1 MQRHAGIVVGALSL
15 VLALPV
21 LAAERPLAS
30 AADISYVL
38 PSTANASGLFGAYY
52 KTRLTLLN
60 PNGGA
65 LALLFYL
72 LSPSGPVGPVP
83 YTVPANSSVT
93 FDNALQDLFSYTGGG
108 GLVIYTDPSAP
119 NHGDQ
124 FVVSAQVYVEGPNG
138 LYTTPIPAMTGGDQ
152 VHTPFDTPGES
163 VSLGVQVDA
172 QNRANVACAN
182 DASAIT
188 SVVTA
193 TLHDNSGVQIW
204 QTTMTL
210 GHGVWQQVP
219 VPVDVE
225 RGSIS
230 WLATG
235 SITYCYAV
243 NVNDTSNAGALL
255 PPTAVTTS
263 SR

>member
-1 MQRHAGIVVGALSL
+1 M
-15 VLALPV
+15 
-21 LAAERPLAS
+21 
-30 AADISYVL
+30 
-38 PSTANASGLFGAYY
+38 FGAYY

-60 PNGGA
+60 PNGGT

-72 LSPSGPVGPVP
+72 LSPSGPLGPVS
-83 YTVPANSSVT
+83 YTVPATSSVT

-108 GLVIYTDPSAP
+108 GLVIYTDPSTP
-119 NHGDQ
+119 NRGDQ

-138 LYTTPIPAMTGGDQ
+138 LYTTPIPAMTAGDQ

-163 VSLGVQVDA
+163 VSVGVQVDA

-182 DASAIT
+182 DASTST

-210 GHGVWQQVP
+210 GPGVWQQVP
-219 VPVDVE
+219 VPVNVE

-230 WLATG
+230 WVATG

-243 NVNDTSNAGALL
+243 NVNDTSNDGTLL